1 MKSTKNKKIINSPDE
16 TRSLKTLKL
25 ATLVMMAI
33 MTAGFV
39 TIIAVLAL
47 EINAY
52 FKKTEKLD
60 LPENIPIW
68 KNEKLLAITYLPK
81 HTLIFIEKQNE
92 VRIIRIISSET
103 GKIFGDRLMSDLVNQ
118 ESDDRSLDRKKMSD
132 E

>member
-103 GKIFGDRLMSDLVNQ
+103 GKIFGDRLMSDLVKQ
-118 ESDDRSLDRKKMSD
+118 ESDDRSFDRKKMSD

>member
-1 MKSTKNKKIINSPDE
+1 
-16 TRSLKTLKL
+16 
-25 ATLVMMAI
+25 MMAI

-92 VRIIRIISSET
+92 VKIIRISEL
-103 GKIFGDRLMSDLVNQ
+103 G
-118 ESDDRSLDRKKMSD
+118 
-132 E
+132 